1 MSNPDPSPSTRFQ
14 PGSSGNPAGSSRR
27 ARLTTALH
35 KLLDAD
41 DNEDAFAL
49 AGLTQ
54 ALAGEF
60 PFWREILDRTDGRA
74 PSAAELAALQARE
87 QTREASEQAREQ
99 EVDIATEQIQEVLET
114 LCCDLDTLLEKDM
127 RRLANGLAD
136 LTRSKSLADLLK
148 QELGLSKRPEVT
160 KDDVRRLWSE
170 LALPAGM
177 LRAPDPS
184 PLPRGFRELPA
195 PRPNPD
201 REALQAR
208 AVDEERA
215 RRGRLK
221 DPRQAPPPPAASEA
235 ESAGPGPT
243 AVQFSDLV
251 IFPGF
256 EGM

>member
-14 PGSSGNPAGSSRR
+14 PGASGNPQGSSRR
-27 ARLTTALH
+27 ARLTAALH
-35 KLLDAD
+35 RVLDAGG
-41 DNEDAFAL
+41 NEDAFAL

-60 PFWREILDRTDGRA
+60 PFWREILNRTDGIVQ
-74 PSAAELAALQARE
+74 SAAELAALQARE
-87 QTREASEQAREQ
+87 QIHEAREQAREK
-99 EVDIATEQIQEVLET
+99 EADLATEHIREVLET
-114 LCCDLDTLLEKDM
+114 LCCEVDTLPEKDL

-136 LTRSKSLADLLK
+136 LTRSGSLVDLLK

-160 KDDVRRLWSE
+160 EDDVRRLWSE

-177 LRAPDPS
+177 LRDPDPS

-208 AVDEERA
+208 AVDLERA
-215 RRGRLK
+215 RRERLK

-235 ESAGPGPT
+235 EPAGPGLT

-251 IFPGF
+251 VFPGF